1 MSPELLRSHEFVAE
15 LIAAA
20 PSSRPVICAQAVI
33 AWRRAKPSAL
43 VDLLVDVFLG
53 RLNGLSQRNLADIG
67 ALLSADEVAQV
78 LRLLSKPNLPFGVDS
93 MFQDQDASTFLEII
107 AAVRD
112 GEWRVNGLTP
122 SCDSSLRRAMRVAT
136 SSSTDHPHL
145 MHYRDADEFMLL
157 VGASRTP
164 RALLHTNVYYS
175 FHYQRAEQF
184 ARFAYENP
192 YLTDADRRELSRHSH
207 PAALADAHAA
217 GLLDEDSL
225 TQRVNRLAEGSLTE
239 QLLLIAALPEDR
251 PHVALAEHLVSE
263 HPRLLRAALTSDVR
277 AACSLAT
284 RVVSRHVPADQAGLA
299 VALASRSDLPLDE
312 LAELCAAVTRR
323 P

>member
-1 MSPELLRSHEFVAE
+1 MTPELLRSHEFVAE
-15 LIAAA
+15 IRAAA

-33 AWRRAKPSAL
+33 AWRRAKPATL
-43 VDLLVDVFLG
+43 VDLLADVFLG

-67 ALLSADEVAQV
+67 ALLTASEVANV
-78 LRLLSKPNLPFGVDS
+78 LHLLSKPNLPFGVDA
-93 MFQDQDASTFLEII
+93 MFQDQDAAPFLDII

-112 GEWRVNGLTP
+112 GEWHVNGLTP

-136 SSSTDHPHL
+136 SGSADHPHL

-175 FHYQRAEQF
+175 FHYQRAEHF

-207 PAALADAHAA
+207 PAALADAHTA
-217 GLLDEDSL
+217 GLLNDDIL
-225 TQRVNRLAEGSLTE
+225 DQRINRLMDGSITE
-239 QLLLIAALPEDR
+239 QLLLLAALPEDF
-251 PHVALAEHLVSE
+251 PHVTLAEDLVSH
-263 HPRLLRAALTSDVR
+263 HPKLLRAALTSDIH
-277 AACSLAT
+277 AASSLAT
-284 RVVSRHVPADQAGLA
+284 RVVSSRVPADQAGLA
-299 VALASRSDLPLDE
+299 VALASRTDLPLGE
-312 LAELCAAVTRR
+312 LVELCAAVTRR